1 MRAAEVKESRQCQ
14 EGEHDQQPHNSVKEI
29 DQGVVDGKGPN
40 LLGELG
46 GKLRPIPGGSVD
58 VVLEPVDS
66 CAAGNTDEHD
76 NELQVLGGRRAEV
89 SGKKAAEKALDGLG
103 RALRLRKKPRGR
115 GEKKP

>member
-1 MRAAEVKESRQCQ
+1 VRAAEVKESRQCQ

-40 LLGELG
+40 LLGKLC
-46 GKLRPIPGGSVD
+46 GKFRPIPGGSVD

-89 SGKKAAEKALDGLG
+89 SGKKAAEKALDGLSEE
-103 RALRLRKKPRGR
+103 L
-115 GEKKP
+115 

>member
-40 LLGELG
+40 LLGKLC
-46 GKLRPIPGGSVD
+46 GKFRPIPGGSVD

-89 SGKKAAEKALDGLG
+89 SGKKAAEKALDGLSEE
-103 RALRLRKKPRGR
+103 L
-115 GEKKP
+115 